1 MSLGKLLA
9 TGRSLIASQ
18 GGAHRYRANKRV
30 ALPKFGS
37 MKNPFT
43 SGAQQE
49 RAEARPTA
57 AVPTEAKV
65 RATNAPA
72 SPAALQKPS
81 PVRSHKWVRE
91 WGAKLNPLGL
101 WRRGASIA
109 ATDSAVT
116 NAVPVQREL
125 SLEAV
130 RVVRNDLT
138 DADAEAGSAGKFAA
152 NSAADRG
159 VRGMTAKA
167 EVAMDRLSAKFFGSV
182 DA

>member
-1 MSLGKLLA
+1 MN
-9 TGRSLIASQ
+9 SQ
-18 GGAHRYRANKRV
+18 GEAHRYRANKRA

-37 MKNPFT
+37 LKNPFA

-72 SPAALQKPS
+72 SPAALRKPS
-81 PVRSHKWVRE
+81 PGPALKWPGG
-91 WGAKLNPLGL
+91 WGAKWNPLAL
-101 WRRGASIA
+101 WKRRPKP
-109 ATDSAVT
+109 SAPEPAVAG
-116 NAVPVQREL
+116 AVPVQREL

-138 DADAEAGSAGKFAA
+138 DADAETGAGGKPVA
-152 NSAADRG
+152 NPAG
-159 VRGMTAKA
+159 VRGMTARA
-167 EVAMDRLSAKFFGSV
+167 EVAMDRLSARFFGPV

>member
-9 TGRSLIASQ
+9 TGRSLMASQ

-37 MKNPFT
+37 LKNPFA

-72 SPAALQKPS
+72 SPAALRKPV
-81 PVRSHKWVRE
+81 PVRLSKWASG
-91 WGAKLNPLGL
+91 WSAKLNPFGI
-101 WRRGASIA
+101 WRRRR
-109 ATDSAVT
+109 ATGLETTDAGTS
-116 NAVPVQREL
+116 AVPVQREL
-125 SLEAV
+125 SLESV
-130 RVVRNDLT
+130 RVVCNDLT
-138 DADAEAGSAGKFAA
+138 DADAEASGKGKRANPAA
-152 NSAADRG
+152 ESG
-159 VRGMTAKA
+159 MRGMTAKA
-167 EVAMDRLSAKFFGSV
+167 EVAMDRLSAKLFGSV

>member
-9 TGRSLIASQ
+9 TGRSLMGSR
-18 GGAHRYRANKRV
+18 GEAHRYRADRRG

-37 MKNPFT
+37 PKNPFA

-72 SPAALQKPS
+72 PPAALRKLS
-81 PVRSHKWVRE
+81 LVRALKWAGAL
-91 WGAKLNPLGL
+91 GAKLNPLAL
-101 WRRGASIA
+101 LRWRSAA
-109 ATDSAVT
+109 ATPVVSPMAT
-116 NAVPVQREL
+116 LVQREL
-125 SLEAV
+125 SLAAV
-130 RVVRNDLT
+130 RVMRNDLS
-138 DADAEAGSAGKFAA
+138 DADAEA
-152 NSAADRG
+152 SAAVTPEAKSSG
-159 VRGMTAKA
+159 MLGMTAKA
-167 EVAMDRLSAKFFGSV
+167 EVAMDKLSSKFFGPV